1 MCGIAGIVG
10 PGVAPEKLAAVARM
24 SVALARRGPD
34 DHGIGSF
41 GSAVLGHRRL
51 AIFDLSENGRQPMT
65 SLDGEVAVVFNG
77 AIYNFHDLREQLR
90 ANGSVFSSA
99 TDTEVLLHGYQAWGM
114 VEMVKRLRGMFAFAL
129 WDIRRRKLFLV
140 RDRLGVKPLAYAVR
154 GRQIA
159 FASTVG
165 ALRQGGFAG
174 PLNEES
180 MLDVLR
186 WGFVQEPR
194 AIYRGIVKLAP
205 ATILE
210 WCDGNIGQ
218 KRYWQAPAAAAASSR
233 VGFSHAVA
241 ETERYLLDAVAVR
254 LQADVPVGVL
264 LSGGIDSSLVCWALA
279 QLGADVTAY
288 TIAVPGDASDET
300 RGAIATAQRLR
311 LRHRVIP
318 IAAEGTEPLDEMLAA
333 FDEPFASASALGM
346 LQVSRAVR
354 TQAKVLLTGDGG
366 DDIFLGYPRHR
377 HLWLSEQLSLRLPG
391 LSDLAR
397 RLLPRVGPLKRAASL
412 CDYAA
417 GGLPVYFGPTY
428 ALAAYRQRNLL
439 GRRFKQNLADI
450 PWSEEFGTQG
460 WVERLANFERRGR
473 FIGEYLRKIDGAT
486 MFHGLEARAPFL
498 DQQLWE
504 FASALPVGVRLA
516 GGRLKAPLRA
526 IARRRIG
533 RAIAWRK
540 KRGFTIPV
548 LRWLARQWRGRA
560 RELFN
565 DSILARTG
573 WIDGKSV
580 LTELDRAVDRG
591 CAVEPLW
598 NIFVLESWLQREQHL
613 DIHGRGASGETAQAV
628 TAAAGILQ

>member
-218 KRYWQAPAAAAASSR
+218 KRYWQAPSAAAASSR

-318 IAAEGTEPLDEMLAA
+318 IAAEGTEPLDEMLTA

-366 DDIFLGYPRHR
+366 DDIFF
-377 HLWLSEQLSLRLPG
+377 WLSAPPPSVVKRAIVVATAGAERFSTTLVAARGAAQ
-391 LSDLAR
+391 AR
-397 RLLPRVGPLKRAASL
+397 RVA
-412 CDYAA
+412 
-417 GGLPVYFGPTY
+417 V
-428 ALAAYRQRNLL
+428 
-439 GRRFKQNLADI
+439 
-450 PWSEEFGTQG
+450 
-460 WVERLANFERRGR
+460 RLRRGR
-473 FIGEYLRKIDGAT
+473 AA
-486 MFHGLEARAPFL
+486 GLFRA
-498 DQQLWE
+498 DI
-504 FASALPVGVRLA
+504 RT
-516 GGRLKAPLRA
+516 
-526 IARRRIG
+526 RRISPAKLTRTTFQTESGRYPLERRVWHARLG
-533 RAIAWRK
+533 RA
-540 KRGFTIPV
+540 
-548 LRWLARQWRGRA
+548 L
-560 RELFN
+560 
-565 DSILARTG
+565 
-573 WIDGKSV
+573 GK
-580 LTELDRAVDRG
+580 
-591 CAVEPLW
+591 
-598 NIFVLESWLQREQHL
+598 F
-613 DIHGRGASGETAQAV
+613 
-628 TAAAGILQ
+628 